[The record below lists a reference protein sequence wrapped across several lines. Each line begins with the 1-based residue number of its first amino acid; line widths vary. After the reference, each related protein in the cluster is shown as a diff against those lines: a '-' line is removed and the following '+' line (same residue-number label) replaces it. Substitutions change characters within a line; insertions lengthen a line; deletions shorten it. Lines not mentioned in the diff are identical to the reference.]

1 MATKKAAQSPKAETL
16 LVELLTEELPPKS
29 LRQLGQAFADEVLNG
44 LVRHQLK
51 LGDLSARRGFATPR
65 RLAVLVP
72 DVLAAGERRSNEV
85 TGPSVTAPSEAV
97 AGFAK
102 KHGLAVSALEQRDT
116 PKGRVFAARVT
127 IEGASLDKVLVEI
140 VKEAV
145 KKLPIPKL
153 MRWGSGDAQFVRP
166 VHGLVMMHGKRLV
179 PGDVLGV
186 SSGKTTL
193 GHRFLSSGRVAIDSA
208 DRYDT
213 ALDSKGRVI
222 AEFVKRRGQL
232 GGELERHAGSAT
244 MVCDDA
250 LFDEITALVEWPAVY
265 EGTFDPDFLEVP
277 PECLILS
284 MQQHQKYV
292 PLRDK
297 KTGKL
302 LPRFLFVSNTETK
315 DPREIIHGN
324 ERVLR
329 ARLADAKF
337 FYDQDRRQRLDARV
351 PMLKSVIYHNKLG
364 TQFDRVER
372 IRMLAGHIAR
382 QLGANAELAERAGF
396 LSKADLLT
404 NMVGEF
410 PELQGL
416 MGGYYAKNDNE
427 VDEVRQ
433 AIAGQYQL
441 RLDDADPEDLTSVSL
456 YLADRIDSLVG
467 LFGIGEAPTGEKDPF
482 GLRRAALGVISAF
495 ELISAARRI
504 SDKPAPDVRDFL
516 AYAATLFPPGRLSN
530 GVVDQVHDFILERY
544 SNNLATVFRMDK
556 KAVEAVLG
564 QHPNLIEVKARVDAV
579 QTFQRLPEA
588 ESLASANKRIR
599 NILRKSDATQGELS
613 ETLLTDPAERALFDS
628 MQKVE
633 PQVRS
638 STQQRD
644 FAGAL
649 RTLATMRGA
658 VDKFFDDVLVNAED
672 ARVRAN
678 RHALL
683 RRLDTLMNQVA
694 DISKLAVEK

>member
-1 MATKKAAQSPKAETL
+1 MAKRKTAAPLTDTL

-29 LRQLGQAFADEVLNG
+29 LHQLGQAFADEVLNG
-44 LVRHQLK
+44 LVRFQLK
-51 LGDLSARRGFATPR
+51 LRDFSGRRIFATPR

-72 DVLAAGERRSNEV
+72 DVLAAAARRSNEV
-85 TGPSVTAPSEAV
+85 TGPSVTAPPEAV

-102 KHGLAVSALEQRDT
+102 KHGLPVSALEQRNT

-140 VKEAV
+140 VKDAV

-166 VHGLVMMHGKRLV
+166 VHGLVMLHGKRVV
-179 PGDVLGV
+179 PGDVLDV
-186 SSGKTTL
+186 SSGRTTL
-193 GHRFLSSGRVAIDSA
+193 GHRFLSGGRMAIDSA
-208 DRYDT
+208 EHYEAVLT
-213 ALDSKGRVI
+213 SKGCVI
-222 AEFVKRRGQL
+222 AEFAERRGRL
-232 GGELERHAGSAT
+232 RAELERRAGSAE

-250 LFDEITALVEWPAVY
+250 LLDEIAALVEWPAVY
-265 EGTFDPDFLEVP
+265 EGTFDQDFLGVP

-292 PLRDK
+292 PVRDK
-297 KTGKL
+297 GTGRL
-302 LPRFLFVSNTETK
+302 LPRFLFVSNIETK

-337 FYDQDRRQRLDARV
+337 FYDQDRKERLDARV
-351 PMLKSVIYHNKLG
+351 PRLAQVVYHNKLG
-364 TQFDRVER
+364 NQYERVGR
-372 IRMLAGHIAR
+372 IKLLAGKIAR
-382 QLGANAELAERAGF
+382 DIGADPVDAERAAW

-404 NMVGEF
+404 RMVGEF
-410 PELQGL
+410 PELQGI
-416 MGGYYAKNDNE
+416 MGGYYAKHDGE
-427 VDEVRQ
+427 PSAVVEAIRDQYRTKRDE
-433 AIAGQYQL
+433 
-441 RLDDADPEDLTSVSL
+441 ADPENLVSVSL
-456 YLADRIDSLVG
+456 YLSDRIDTLVG
-467 LFGIGEAPTGEKDPF
+467 LFGIGEAPTGEKDPL

-504 SDKPAPDVRDFL
+504 SHNPAPDVRDFL
-516 AYAATLFPPGRLSN
+516 AHAATLFPPGRLSTK
-530 GVVDQVHDFILERY
+530 VVDQVHDFILERY
-544 SNNLATVFRMDK
+544 SNNLATVFHMDK
-556 KAVEAVLG
+556 KAVEAVLS
-564 QHPNLIEVKARVDAV
+564 QHPNLMEVKARVNAV

-613 ETLLTDPAERALFDS
+613 ETLFSEPAEKALFDS
-628 MQKVE
+628 MQKIE

-638 STQQRD
+638 SMQQSD
-644 FAGAL
+644 FSGAL
-649 RTLATMRGA
+649 STLATMRGA

-672 ARVRAN
+672 TRVRAN